1 MTPPPPRRVPGTK
14 HAAIAFFRRLV
25 TLSNR
30 ARFGDPLQSRGDV
43 DAVAHEVAV
52 GLPDDVA
59 EVSADAKL
67 DATPRRQAN
76 GLGIIPD
83 AGGVQRLP

>member
-1 MTPPPPRRVPGTK
+1 L
-14 HAAIAFFRRLV
+14 A
-25 TLSNR
+25 NR

-43 DAVAHEVAV
+43 DAVGHEVAV
-52 GLPDDVA
+52 GLLDDVA
-59 EVSADAKL
+59 EVSADAEL
-67 DATPRRQAN
+67 DAMRGRQAN